1 MKFRFHK
8 SLQICGLSELLS
20 ASLSV
25 VHRQSLRRRI
35 GQTSTPTLKCTD
47 NHSDTQCTDSHSDI
61 QCTATPTPQHT
72 TNPAPKCTDS
82 HSDTAVHG
90 QPLRHSVHSHSDTAA
105 HNQSGAE
112 VHRQPL
118 RHSVHNQSGAEVHIQ
133 PLRHRSAQTAIPT
146 PQRTD
151 SHSDTAV
158 HGQPLRTAVHR
169 HPPNFPSAVRV
180 PFPIF

>member
-61 QCTATPTPQHT
+61 QCTATPTPQRT
-72 TNPAPKCTDS
+72 TNPAPKCTDNHSDTQCTTNPAPKCTYS
-82 HSDTAVHG
+82 HSDTAVH
-90 QPLRHSVHSHSDTAA
+90 
-105 HNQSGAE
+105 
-112 VHRQPL
+112 RQPF
-118 RHSVHNQSGAEVHIQ
+118 
-133 PLRHRSAQTAIPT
+133 RHRSAQTATPT
-146 PQRTD
+146 PQCTD
-151 SHSDTAV
+151 SHSVPQCTDTHQISLLQFV
-158 HGQPLRTAVHR
+158 SRFLYFR
-169 HPPNFPSAVRV
+169 PPP
-180 PFPIF
+180 PGL